1 MPKTEQKKKRSFR
14 KEFKRQVRMA
24 IAAAIGFTI
33 AFSWR
38 NFVYDTSKT
47 WIEKLT
53 PLSGAFETGLAS
65 ALIITIIGVIFILIT
80 SKLLK

>member
-1 MPKTEQKKKRSFR
+1 MPKTEQKKKKSFR